1 MTEYLMVGEEDVH
14 LLSAT
19 AIMALISHFRVF
31 VMFPPFLAVTTQIL
45 MSRSYSADPV
55 VPADFVEDHYSP
67 TISNVAGINGPEPP
81 FSNSRIT

>member
-19 AIMALISHFRVF
+19 AIMVVISHFRVF
-31 VMFPPFLAVTTQIL
+31 VMFPPFLAVPTQTL
-45 MSRSYSADPV
+45 MSRSYSTDPV
-55 VPADFVEDHYSP
+55 VPADCVEDHYSP
-67 TISNVAGINGPEPP
+67 IISNVAGNNGPEPP